1 MALGRVS
8 VADDKVRPIREV
20 RWSARRKMEAVLW
33 LLRGESL
40 ETVSRETRI
49 EAHRLAALRDEFLA
63 AGTEGLKA
71 RPRAPDERRLAD
83 AERKVGELTM
93 ELEVWRAVARKR
105 GLQIPPQRPPK

>member
-20 RWSARRKMEAVLW
+20 RWSARRKMEAVLR

-49 EAHRLAALRDEFLA
+49 EAHRLAAWRDEFLA

>member
-1 MALGRVS
+1 MTLGRVS
-8 VADDKVRPIREV
+8 VAEDKVRPIREV
-20 RWSARRKMEAVLW
+20 RWSARRKMEAVLR

-40 ETVSRETRI
+40 EAVSRELRV
-49 EAHRLAALRDEFLA
+49 EAHRLAAWRDEFLA